1 MKKVI
6 VIFFSLLL
14 LTGCSVDKIS
24 KLDVNK
30 IIDTTLKE
38 EIKLY
43 NNVFEGYKL
52 YVPRGLKVI
61 DKNDYN
67 LKILSDDDTFYL
79 YVDVV
84 AYHYKTKKSFE
95 PSNDNFLSKEIKY
108 KDKFGYINI
117 TEVNDKYFIEY
128 MYNYSKIESYIEK
141 KNLNSTILNMTYI
154 LSSINY
160 NDKTINMLMDNNIL
174 DYKEEKYDIF
184 ESKKE
189 NSNFLEALEKYD
201 NYVEKEPD
209 DQDVLNFEE
218 LE

>member
-67 LKILSDDDTFYL
+67 LKILSDNDTFYL

-84 AYHYKTKKSFE
+84 AYHYKTKKNFE

-117 TEVNDKYFIEY
+117 TEVNNKYFVEY

-209 DQDVLNFEE
+209 DQDILNFEE

>member
-1 MKKVI
+1 M
-6 VIFFSLLL
+6 
-14 LTGCSVDKIS
+14 
-24 KLDVNK
+24 
-30 IIDTTLKE
+30 
-38 EIKLY
+38 
-43 NNVFEGYKL
+43 
-52 YVPRGLKVI
+52 
-61 DKNDYN
+61 
-67 LKILSDDDTFYL
+67 

>member
-67 LKILSDDDTFYL
+67 LKILSDNDTFYL

>member
-1 MKKVI
+1 
-6 VIFFSLLL
+6 
-14 LTGCSVDKIS
+14 
-24 KLDVNK
+24 
-30 IIDTTLKE
+30 
-38 EIKLY
+38 
-43 NNVFEGYKL
+43 
-52 YVPRGLKVI
+52 
-61 DKNDYN
+61 
-67 LKILSDDDTFYL
+67 
-79 YVDVV
+79 
-84 AYHYKTKKSFE
+84 
-95 PSNDNFLSKEIKY
+95 
-108 KDKFGYINI
+108 
-117 TEVNDKYFIEY
+117 

>member
-67 LKILSDDDTFYL
+67 LKILSDNDTFYL

-84 AYHYKTKKSFE
+84 AYHYKTKKNFE

-117 TEVNDKYFIEY
+117 TEVNNKYFVEY

>member
-154 LSSINY
+154 LSSLNY

>member
-1 MKKVI
+1 MKKVM

-84 AYHYKTKKSFE
+84 AYHYKAKKSFE